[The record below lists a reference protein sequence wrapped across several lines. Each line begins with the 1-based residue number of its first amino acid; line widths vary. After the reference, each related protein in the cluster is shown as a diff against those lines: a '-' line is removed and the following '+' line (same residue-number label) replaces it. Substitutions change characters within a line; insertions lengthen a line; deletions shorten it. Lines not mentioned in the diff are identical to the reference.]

1 MRRILFAVFIGFTH
15 LILAQETD
23 TTATK
28 APLPFH
34 IDDSKKMPDFE
45 IEDKKTGTFI
55 TGVPRFEFDP
65 IRGFGVGGNV
75 NLFWNKDEKD
85 PFFEY
90 TPYRHRLN
98 AEFFIYENGRMKYA
112 FNYDAP
118 YIFDS
123 PWRLR
128 ADAVVWQDPEAQ
140 YWGMGRGNTLR
151 SLRFRDKSTN
161 EVRNFKTMN
170 SYERNLNIAE
180 LGTDGR
186 YYADTYYNNMEQDE
200 LLFNLLAERVL
211 MGGKLRLMFGYEA
224 LFTKFRFMSGQRIED
239 ARTLDGQRVEAISN
253 TTKVE
258 QDIASGLWD
267 QFNLVGFDNDGRYN
281 FTSMLA
287 WALIYDTRDFEPD
300 PSKGLFL
307 QYSHE
312 YSTPFLGSDFNFHK
326 FMLQGQYFK
335 TLHQWNN
342 NKNRITLA
350 GLAAFGHIF
359 GPRINFIEMW
369 DMSSQAEAGGI
380 MVMGGERSIRG
391 YREARFMA
399 PTTGLVNLE
408 LRSRFYHFNMFK
420 QHFILGGNLFYDAGT
435 VWDSPSQVTFN
446 GWRGAPGLGGRL
458 NWNQSTVIR
467 LDYAVSREG
476 SQVFFGLNHIF

>member
-1 MRRILFAVFIGFTH
+1 MRRILFAAIMGC
-15 LILAQETD
+15 LSPILAQQTD
-23 TTATK
+23 TTTTRT
-28 APLPFH
+28 PLPFH

-75 NLFWNKDEKD
+75 NIFWNKDKDD

-90 TPYRHRLN
+90 TPYRHKLN

-140 YWGMGRGNTLR
+140 YWGMGRSTLQ
-151 SLRFRDKSTN
+151 SLRFKDKSSN
-161 EVRNFKTMN
+161 QIRNFKTMN

-180 LGTDGR
+180 LGADGR
-186 YYADTYYNNMEQDE
+186 FYADTYYNNMEQDE
-200 LLFNLLAERVL
+200 LLFNLLAERVM
-211 MGGKLRLMFGYEA
+211 MGGRLRFMLGYEA
-224 LFTKFRFMSGQRIED
+224 LFTKFRFMSGERIED
-239 ARTLDGQRVEAISN
+239 ARTLGGQKVEAIN
-253 TTKVE
+253 NITKIE
-258 QDIASGLWD
+258 EDIASGIWEQYNLAG
-267 QFNLVGFDNDGRYN
+267 FNNNNRYN

-300 PSKGLFL
+300 PSKGTFL

-312 YSTPFLGSDFNFHK
+312 YSAPFLASDFNFHK
-326 FMLQGQYFK
+326 LMIQGQYFK

-342 NKNRITLA
+342 DKNRITFA

-359 GPRINFIEMW
+359 GPKINFIEMW
-369 DMSSQAEAGGI
+369 DLSSQAEAGGI

-399 PTTGLVNLE
+399 PTTGLINLE
-408 LRSRFYHFNMFK
+408 LRSRFYHFNLLK

-435 VWDSPSQVTFN
+435 VWDSPSQMTFTD
-446 GWRGAPGLGGRL
+446 WRGAPGLGGRL